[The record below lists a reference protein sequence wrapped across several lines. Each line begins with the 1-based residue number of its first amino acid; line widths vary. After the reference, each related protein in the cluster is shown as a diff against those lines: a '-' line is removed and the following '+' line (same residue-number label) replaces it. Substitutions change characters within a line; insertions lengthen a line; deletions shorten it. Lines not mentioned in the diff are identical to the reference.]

1 MHPPENGGDPSRQ
14 VGQVNLSAAA
24 DRPSIL
30 LAVILG
36 AATLIIMGDRTAFAW
51 KDTPTYNYIDELV
64 YNKLKSVKILPSEV
78 WVRGPGGQL
87 VLRLAR

>member
-36 AATLIIMGDRTAFAW
+36 AATLIIMIAVLVLILTNVFRTA
-51 KDTPTYNYIDELV
+51 
-64 YNKLKSVKILPSEV
+64 
-78 WVRGPGGQL
+78 
-87 VLRLAR
+87 